1 MQKASVFEETYTNYL
16 ARIAELDFARI
27 AGRLGAQLAG
37 EELIIAFFG
46 NSYRVSKQGLSDP
59 SGKRPDFSVCVVLFK
74 YLLLCPDHDPI
85 EVDWVT
91 FKDFK
96 DAAPFAGAFVNY
108 TEAPLADHFAGNLT
122 RLKEAARTLGGQPPD
137 VEFPYDLSLQFLALP
152 KVPVLMLFNDAD
164 EEFAAR
170 CAVLFERRAEKYLD
184 MECLA
189 MVGSLLF
196 EWLKQI
202 ADKPD

>member
-1 MQKASVFEETYTNYL
+1 MDKSSVFEETYASYL
-16 ARIAELDFARI
+16 ARIARLDFARI
-27 AGRLGAQLAG
+27 AGRLGAELSG
-37 EELIIAFFG
+37 EELIIRIFG
-46 NSYRVSKQGLSDP
+46 KPYSISKQGIRDL

-74 YLLLCPDHDPI
+74 YLLLCPDHDPL
-85 EVDWVT
+85 EDDWVT

-108 TEAPLADHFAGNLT
+108 TEAPLADHFAGNLA
-122 RLKEAARTLGGQPPD
+122 RLEAAARALNGHPPAAD
-137 VEFPYDLSLQFLALP
+137 FPYDLSLQFSALP
-152 KVPVLMLFNDAD
+152 KVPVLVLFNDAD

-196 EWLKQI
+196 EQLKRA
-202 ADKPD
+202 ADKPA

>member
-1 MQKASVFEETYTNYL
+1 MQKASVFEKTYTDYL
-16 ARIAELDFARI
+16 ARIAQLDFTRI
-27 AGRLGAQLAG
+27 AGRLGAELSG
-37 EELIIAFFG
+37 EELIIPFFG

-108 TEAPLADHFAGNLT
+108 TEAPLADHFAGDLA
-122 RLKEAARTLGGQPPD
+122 RLESASRMLNGHPPAAD
-137 VEFPYDLSLQFLALP
+137 FPYDLSLQFTALP
-152 KVPVLMLFNDAD
+152 KVPLLMLFNDAD
-164 EEFAAR
+164 EEFPAR

>member
-1 MQKASVFEETYTNYL
+1 MQKPSVFEETYTNYL
-16 ARIAELDFARI
+16 ARIAELDFVRI
-27 AGRLGAQLAG
+27 AGRLGTELSGG
-37 EELIIAFFG
+37 ELMIPFLG
-46 NSYRVSKQGLSDP
+46 NSYRVSRLGLSDT

-74 YLLLCPDHDPI
+74 YLLLCPDHDPL
-85 EVDWVT
+85 EDEWVT

-108 TEAPLADHFAGNLT
+108 TEAPLADHFTGNLA
-122 RLKEAARTLGGQPPD
+122 RLESAARALGGRPPD
-137 VEFPYDLSLQFLALP
+137 TDFSYDLSLQFPALP
-152 KVPVLMLFNDAD
+152 KVPVLLLFNDAD

-196 EWLKQI
+196 EQLKRA
-202 ADKPD
+202 ADKPA